1 MTDDR
6 ARREIKRTEEPWRP
20 TLRQI
25 IGAAVAL
32 VLVIFAAVNFDD
44 VPVDFL
50 FTDDVRIPLF
60 AVMVLFGAL
69 GFGAGMLFQRRRA
82 KRKAD

>member
-1 MTDDR
+1 MTDDQ

-25 IGAAVAL
+25 IGAAVVL
-32 VLVIFAAVNFDD
+32 VVVIFAVVNFEE

-50 FTDDVRIPLF
+50 FTDNVKIPLF
-60 AVMVLFGAL
+60 AVMALFGAL
-69 GFGAGMLFQRRRA
+69 GFGAGMLFQRHRA
-82 KRKAD
+82 KRKTD